1 MKGFIAIEFLRGK
14 TPIKAVVSVSSINF
28 VEETSEGKAQ
38 ICFEG
43 VEEKKKRS
51 YSWHALCIETV
62 ETYSEVLAKIDAAV
76 LE

>member
-14 TPIKAVVSVSSINF
+14 ILVKAIVSVSSIKF

-38 ICFEG
+38 VSFEG
-43 VEEKKKRS
+43 VEEKHKRS

-62 ETYSEVLAKIDAAV
+62 ETYSEVLAKIAAAV
-76 LE
+76 D